1 MLNIKIRVKSEGTRM
16 PSEELI
22 RDIEGDG
29 HNGIRMIP
37 RLKYFFLFLRWFLS
51 GVMFM
56 VFS

>member
-1 MLNIKIRVKSEGTRM
+1 M

-37 RLKYFFLFLRWFLS
+37 RLKYCFLFLR
-51 GVMFM
+51 
-56 VFS
+56 